1 MSKRPPFL
9 GYNHNVRHAG
19 HLFHVQTEDSGL
31 SRLTLFTHCFVDGTI
46 LASLR
51 ATYTAEESDAVVQ
64 KRMQDQHK
72 AMLRRVRDGEFD
84 NHPEVLARAG
94 QASPQD
100 KSAVVDAS
108 QLAAAAVPTA
118 LPSETGSIA
127 IKAPLKAEAKP
138 MPSTASKPEAKP
150 EARPEAK
157 ADHRPEPKAE
167 SKSDAGALAARLGI
181 KSLAQPIVPAP
192 PSVAAA
198 SSDAT
203 AASKESGETD
213 SDDDLMIDIVAAEPS
228 DAEEEALE
236 LSKATPLPT
245 ARPLVGSDSAESV
258 PVYPPSPNPL
268 YQVTVGLRSERPIR
282 VTRPVYVRPLH
293 TGRLRMQS
301 TSEGAVM
308 LTPVALRPT
317 PPRRHMHVQE
327 PLRKTLPQALPTI
340 PGAVVAI
347 GLGAPPLEGSALDD
361 ALMAFLRKEAARPL

>member
-108 QLAAAAVPTA
+108 QLAAAAVPTT
-118 LPSETGSIA
+118 LPSEASSIA
-127 IKAPLKAEAKP
+127 VKAPLKAEAKP
-138 MPSTASKPEAKP
+138 AASTVSKPEAKP
-150 EARPEAK
+150 EPKADHKPEAK
-157 ADHRPEPKAE
+157 AEG
-167 SKSDAGALAARLGI
+167 KSDAGALAARLGI

-198 SSDAT
+198 PGDAV
-203 AASKESGETD
+203 AASKESGEID

-228 DAEEEALE
+228 DAEEEAFE

-245 ARPLVGSDSAESV
+245 ARPLVGSDSAENA

-268 YQVTVGLRSERPIR
+268 FQVTVGLRSERPIR

-308 LTPVALRPT
+308 LTPVALRPI
-317 PPRRHMHVQE
+317 PPRRHMHLQE
-327 PLRKTLPQALPTI
+327 PLRKTLPQGLPTI

-347 GLGAPPLEGSALDD
+347 GLGAPPIEASALDD